1 VVDQIVANGLFSSD
15 KLAAI
20 IAETRTRWIIAASI
34 KTARRASI

>member
-1 VVDQIVANGLFSSD
+1 VANGLFSSD

-20 IAETRTRWIIAASI
+20 IAEDQELGWIIAASI